1 MREWTWTARRR
12 WSIGCACFY
21 HFCHSE
27 ALCAERMSLRVGIVI
42 VVVSRWSCSMNVM
55 LIRSSR
61 VGRAQSFEC
70 SYISSGAIYHVYL
83 RARSSV
89 RTLVL
94 KAILLWCAHPILSSF
109 PS

>member
-27 ALCAERMSLRVGIVI
+27 ALCAERMSLRVGIVVV
-42 VVVSRWSCSMNVM
+42 VVVSRYSCSMNVM

-61 VGRAQSFEC
+61 VGRLS
-70 SYISSGAIYHVYL
+70 L
-83 RARSSV
+83 SSV
-89 RTLVL
+89 HTFPQELYTMCTSARDLQ
-94 KAILLWCAHPILSSF
+94 CARLY
-109 PS
+109 